1 MSVTGLT
8 LALAEFARERNWDA
22 VHSPKNFAMALMV
35 EAGELMDPLQWCES
49 AESRELVKN
58 PEIKAYLTKEVAD
71 VLINILQFSRLCGID
86 PEAAAWA
93 KLEQLKKR
101 YDPALVSGN
110 AFSRISES
118 TGEFMF
124 KSLASNPNSE
134 EETKS

>member
-1 MSVTGLT
+1 MTLAALT
-8 LALAEFARERNWDA
+8 QALAEFAAERNWDS

-58 PEIKAYLTKEVAD
+58 PEVNAYLTKEIAD
-71 VLINILQFSRLCGID
+71 VLINVLQFSRLCEID
-86 PEAAAWA
+86 VEAAAWS

-101 YDPALVSGN
+101 YDPAKISGQG
-110 AFSRISES
+110 FSRVQES

-124 KSLASNPNSE
+124 KSLVE
-134 EETKS
+134 EAK